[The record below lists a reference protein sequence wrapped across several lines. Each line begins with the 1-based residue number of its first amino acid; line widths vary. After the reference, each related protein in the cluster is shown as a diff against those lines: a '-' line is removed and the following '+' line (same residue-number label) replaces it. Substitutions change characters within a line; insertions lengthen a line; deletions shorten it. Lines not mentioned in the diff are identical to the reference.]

1 MLGPLA
7 SKVPVEILFWI
18 RFTEVT
24 LTAVT
29 VPPTNRSPAS
39 LILPDTSIFP
49 VVMEFRDARPVAP
62 IVAVDIA
69 KA

>member
-1 MLGPLA
+1 M
-7 SKVPVEILFWI
+7 

-39 LILPDTSIFP
+39 LILPDTSILP
-49 VVMEFRDARPVAP
+49 VVIEFRDANPDAP

-69 KA
+69 TAYTLADDTFVEYISVE